1 MPTAELEH
9 LFTRIGLNHEGTT
22 ETSTDLVLDLEVTSN
37 RPDCLG
43 HLGVAREL
51 AVATGKKFTPP
62 VIGEIATSGHADQ
75 LTSVDVQA
83 PDLCPRYNARVIR
96 GVKIGPSPEWLVELL
111 EAIGMRSVNNIVDV
125 TNFILM

>member
-43 HLGVAREL
+43 HLGVAREIA
-51 AVATGKKFTPP
+51 AVTGAEFKPPSITPP
-62 VIGEIATSGHADQ
+62 PAEGDAAEPNEKG
-75 LTSVDVQA
+75 
-83 PDLCPRYNARVIR
+83 
-96 GVKIGPSPEWLVELL
+96 
-111 EAIGMRSVNNIVDV
+111 
-125 TNFILM
+125 